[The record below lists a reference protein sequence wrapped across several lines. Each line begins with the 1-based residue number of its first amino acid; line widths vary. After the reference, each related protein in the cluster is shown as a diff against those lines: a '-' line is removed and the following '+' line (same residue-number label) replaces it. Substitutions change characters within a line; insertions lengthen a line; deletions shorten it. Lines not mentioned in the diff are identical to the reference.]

1 MKKPKIFKNASVLSV
16 VMTVALV
23 FLAGVLIYSAV
34 SQFVAGLWFS
44 GCVSILGVLLVA
56 VACWLLLMGRKKEND
71 K

>member
-1 MKKPKIFKNASVLSV
+1 MKKPKIFQNASVLSV

-34 SQFVAGLWFS
+34 SQFAAGLWFS

-56 VACWLLLMGRKKEND
+56 VACWLLLMGQKKEND